1 VKRLL
6 CRGLLLLVSLSL
18 CLGMLTP
25 AYALSV
31 ENSYSQARKAFFDLL
46 ESPRKQKYR
55 DQWLKVR
62 QMFLKVHAIDPAH
75 QRSADALYMAGKVSQ
90 GLYDV
95 SFVKDDLR
103 AAIGYFDQLALEH
116 PGSSLADDGLLIAA
130 EIFEQKLGEKQ
141 GAIDHYRRLVS
152 IYHDGD
158 MYETAHERL
167 MELAPEAIP
176 VVPQPAQAPARA
188 QGSITGIR
196 YHTYP
201 DFTRVVLDLDGMATA
216 TPGFVKG
223 DSPRIF
229 IDLSPGKV
237 GALQQ
242 SLALDDGRV
251 RLVRGGQ
258 YRDEVARVVLELDS
272 ARPYQVFTLNDP
284 YRVIIDISGPLAA
297 PEGEVAQPAAP
308 PAPLVV
314 TPNPPAP
321 APAAVEPVPP
331 QVAEKPVEVE
341 KPVVAEKPPV
351 AAKPAPATPSLDEKQ
366 LAEVI
371 DTRPTSDR
379 LQVQVPESS
388 KAHKVRIVLDPGHGG
403 KDPGA
408 IGPRGV
414 MEKEVTLAM
423 AKALAEQLKKRYPCE
438 VILTRDSDVYIPLDE
453 RTLIANRL
461 DADLF
466 VSLHANAN
474 RSRKPFGAETY
485 YLNFSKND
493 NVIEVVARE
502 NGTSLQKVGDLDMIL
517 LDLMANAKIN
527 ESSRL
532 AAEIQEALIDG
543 LSRKYSDIKDL
554 GVRQG
559 PFHVLWNATM
569 PSVLVEV
576 AFISNSREEKRLA
589 DKNFQVRSA
598 EAIAKGVGNYLEAYS
613 LASN

>member
-1 VKRLL
+1 MKTLL
-6 CRGLLLLVSLSL
+6 HRGLLLLLCLSL
-18 CLGMLTP
+18 CMAMLTP
-25 AYALSV
+25 VYALSV
-31 ENSYSQARKAFFDLL
+31 ENSYSQARKAYFELL

-62 QMFLKVHAIDPAH
+62 QLFLKVHALDPAH

-103 AAIGYFDQLALEH
+103 AAVAYFDQLALEH

-130 EIFEQKLGEKQ
+130 EIFEQNLGDKQ
-141 GAIDHYRRLVS
+141 GAIDHYRRLVT

-158 MYETAHERL
+158 MYETANARL
-167 MELAPEAIP
+167 KKLAPEA
-176 VVPQPAQAPARA
+176 VVVAPPAPKPQPAPEGA
-188 QGSITGIR
+188 ITGIR

-201 DFTRVVLDLDGMATA
+201 DFTRVVLDLDGHASA

-229 IDLSPGKV
+229 IDLSPSKV

-242 SLALDDGRV
+242 AVQLDDGRV
-251 RLVRGGQ
+251 KLVRGGQ
-258 YRDEVARVVLELDS
+258 YRDDVARVVLELDS
-272 ARPYQVFTLNDP
+272 AYPYQVFTLNDP
-284 YRVIIDISGPLAA
+284 FRVIVDISGPLAVAAVA
-297 PEGEVAQPAAP
+297 PAPVAPPVKPVVVKPNPAP
-308 PAPLVV
+308 PAPKPEPAPEPEPVVVKQPEPQPV
-314 TPNPPAP
+314 TPEPAP
-321 APAAVEPVPP
+321 
-331 QVAEKPVEVE
+331 Q
-341 KPVVAEKPPV
+341 
-351 AAKPAPATPSLDEKQ
+351 LDDKQ

-371 DTRPTSDR
+371 GTRPEAEKN
-379 LQVQVPESS
+379 QVQVPEK
-388 KAHKVRIVLDPGHGG
+388 KAGRGVRIVLDAGHGG

-414 MEKEVTLAM
+414 MEKDVTLAM
-423 AKALAEQLKKRYPCE
+423 AKALAAQLKKNYPCE

-474 RSRKPFGAETY
+474 RSRKPYGAETY

-493 NVIEVVARE
+493 DVIEVVARE

-532 AAEIQEALIDG
+532 AAEIQEALIAG
-543 LSRKYSDIKDL
+543 LSRKYSHIKDL

-576 AFISNSREEKRLA
+576 AFISNRREEKRLA
-589 DKNFQVRSA
+589 DKNFQNRSA
-598 EAIAKGVGNYLEAYS
+598 AAIAKGVGNYLEAYN